1 MKRADG
7 FDPDDQATWPVLL
20 DADHLARI
28 FRLSVPYVHRLV
40 TMGRFRPAP
49 MSPDHPRRWR
59 REAVEREVLGS
70 RRAS

>member
-1 MKRADG
+1 MTAG
-7 FDPDDQATWPVLL
+7 AFDKDRPETWPVLM
-20 DADHLARI
+20 DADEVARI

-49 MSPDHPRRWR
+49 MSKDHPRRWR
-59 REAVEREVLGS
+59 RDAVEREVFGS